1 MKNEPLKGISLAP
14 EFWTALENVSGGN
27 ALPTIWRRQLKA
39 FGDFEMFSGL
49 FLRARPET
57 PADFVPCPWNCGCSH
72 KVVPRDNGTLA
83 GICQCATPHCG
94 EYTVLPEE
102 RISWE
107 LDWAKLGRELCRVF
121 GMEFKIAKLGLFNAL
136 QIGSWSLRPVGA
148 PGLQPREAVPAVL
161 FIPSSD
167 REFLHA
173 VTMLVAKLGRP
184 FILFAPT
191 NKYYGSAAKE
201 VLGNLGAGFFPLD
214 THVGLD
220 AKSGKLAAMNGETGK
235 ELCAEVVP
243 EIQELPEADLAGRV
257 AVLLEGLDS
266 GSGSRRK
273 SPSMAAVF
281 RLYFVQGLPVAQVAR
296 KCRCS
301 VGTIVNRLKLMEAK
315 TGATPEQLMRIA
327 LQFEQF
333 YGDLT
338 AAKGEYFRNRRLKDK
353 G

>member
-1 MKNEPLKGISLAP
+1 MSGANPEPLAP
-14 EFWTALENVSGGN
+14 EFWTALEKVPGGT

-39 FGDFEMFSGL
+39 FGDFEVFSRL
-49 FLRARPET
+49 FLRPRDEA
-57 PADFVPCPWNCGCSH
+57 PAAFVPCPWNCGCSH

-83 GICQCATPHCG
+83 GICQCSPPHCG
-94 EYTVLPEE
+94 EYTVVPEE

-107 LDWAKLGRELCRVF
+107 LDWARLGRELCRVF

-136 QIGSWSLRPVGA
+136 QVGSWSLRPVGA
-148 PGLQPREAVPAVL
+148 PGLQRVEAIL

-173 VTMLVAKLGRP
+173 VTMLVARLGRP

-201 VLGNLGAGFFPLD
+201 VLGNLGAAFFALD
-214 THVGLD
+214 AHIGLD
-220 AKSGKLAAMNGETGK
+220 PKSGQFAAMNGETGE
-235 ELCAEVVP
+235 ELFAEVVP
-243 EIQELPEADLAGRV
+243 EIQELPETDLAGRV
-257 AVLLEGLDS
+257 CVVVEGLDS
-266 GSGSRRK
+266 GSRRK
-273 SPSMAAVF
+273 NPSLAAVF

-301 VGTIVNRLKLMEAK
+301 VGTIVNRLKLLEAK
-315 TGATPEQLMRIA
+315 TGATPEQLLRIA
-327 LQFEQF
+327 PQFEQF

-338 AAKGEYFRNRRLKDK
+338 AAKGEYVRSRIKRKPLNL
-353 G
+353 